1 MVVRMNRRLAAERCA
16 SELAASVCDDL
27 VDVHVE
33 LRSAA
38 GHPDVERKHLM
49 VRAGKKLV
57 ANARDQF
64 VGLVAE
70 PTSGVVCG
78 CRRPLQDGIGGDH
91 LARNQIMPDAEMP
104 ERPLGLWT
112 PQLVRRNLDPAPA
125 V

>member
-1 MVVRMNRRLAAERCA
+1 MVVRMNRPLAAERCA

-70 PTSGVVCG
+70 PTSGVVFG
-78 CRRPLQDGIGGDH
+78 CRRPLQDGIAADH
-91 LARNQIMPDAEMP
+91 LARNQIMPDAEVL
-104 ERPLGLWT
+104 ERPLGL
-112 PQLVRRNLDPAPA
+112 
-125 V
+125 

>member
-1 MVVRMNRRLAAERCA
+1 MVVRMNRPLAAERCA

-78 CRRPLQDGIGGDH
+78 CRRPLQDGIGAAH
-91 LARNQIMPDAEMP
+91 LTRNHITTQPEATAR
-104 ERPLGLWT
+104 RL
-112 PQLVRRNLDPAPA
+112 
-125 V
+125 